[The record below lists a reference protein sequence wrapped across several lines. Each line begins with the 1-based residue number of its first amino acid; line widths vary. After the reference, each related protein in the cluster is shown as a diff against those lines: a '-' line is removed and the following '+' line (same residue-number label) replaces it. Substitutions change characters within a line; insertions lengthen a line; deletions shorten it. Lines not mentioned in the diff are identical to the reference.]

1 MVKPIRVS
9 EVIQE
14 PLPPL
19 LNGFQTTSSAL
30 KRLKYR
36 GELNDWANF
45 SQSVRNTTDTQN
57 WSSETIKYY
66 LNSRNLEENEVFVG
80 DESGVQGRFQ
90 QAIGQVL
97 GMGFRTQTLD
107 IRFAD
112 FKSTTVY
119 ILHTNTIQFRFASGS
134 LQIHFRFNLL

>member
-90 QAIGQVL
+90 QAIGQ
-97 GMGFRTQTLD
+97 
-107 IRFAD
+107 
-112 FKSTTVY
+112 STYY
-119 ILHTNTIQFRFASGS
+119 IPIQFNSGS
-134 LQIHFRFNLL
+134 LQVHFRFTSDSIYFKSPYIYILNPILYVL